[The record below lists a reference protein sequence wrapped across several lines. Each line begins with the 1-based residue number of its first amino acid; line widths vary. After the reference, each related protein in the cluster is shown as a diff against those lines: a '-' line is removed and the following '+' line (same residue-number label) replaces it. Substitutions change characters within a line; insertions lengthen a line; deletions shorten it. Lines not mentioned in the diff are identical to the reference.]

1 MFLILRL
8 YSKKATKCFGL
19 VFVCLFDCCCFVF
32 YTKVLVHWNKK
43 SSVQKKKEKKCS
55 RKFSTKQWWTWN
67 WMMSNFVAVLRWITI
82 FFELLVFL
90 LFDCFFFYCLWLLP
104 FVLPCQSLISHT
116 HTHIH
121 KPFNNTIHVW
131 TNTLTNK
138 CRHFSVSVSQ
148 IIIIIIKLNLFFLS
162 RVCWTF
168 FVLLYFLCVFCV

>member
-1 MFLILRL
+1 
-8 YSKKATKCFGL
+8 
-19 VFVCLFDCCCFVF
+19 
-32 YTKVLVHWNKK
+32 
-43 SSVQKKKEKKCS
+43 
-55 RKFSTKQWWTWN
+55 
-67 WMMSNFVAVLRWITI
+67 MMSNFVAVLRWITI
-82 FFELLVFL
+82 LFELLVFL

-148 IIIIIIKLNLFFLS
+148 IIIIIKLNLFFLS

-168 FVLLYFLCVFCV
+168 FVLLYFMCFFVCLNIFAAVALLIFPFLFFWGFLTGSNC